1 MQEYNEEILNILNKL
16 RTEYV
21 SNKLSDDKNNSKKS
35 FEVEVYERFVNI
47 FGEEVMLNLDSSNIS
62 DFEEK
67 LSSEYLYSFEKLY
80 KRLDGAFNQKE
91 DELSSEFGELGE
103 DSDFMK
109 FINDIESNLPKSD
122 LMDCLDTIEE
132 NKKKVEMKKLSIKR
146 QDEEKDNFRELLEKC
161 GFISKE
167 NIAIMMNN
175 LNISLTNG
183 VEVVEVVNEQRKF
196 VAGCY
201 RCIDK
206 KISISISAD
215 STRPDVITHEMLHA
229 ASTVFDEQWNNRR
242 VGTKVLVGEKCMGSA
257 LNEGITEYYTR
268 KLMGGKIYGNG
279 YGSLVAVAKDLA
291 QLYGDENIF
300 DAYLNDPRKLEVLM
314 EKDGKNYMEFTE
326 MFDAHYINAYRKKTS
341 TQETLKAGYEEIGQ
355 FIEEIKEKRQMENPG
370 INLPESEWKKVLG
383 RSEITKNDDVLDV
396 KQESEKSN
404 EKENNEISYIKQEN
418 EKIEEK
424 SNSNIGMW
432 FKNIVSKIKKRFFS
446 KEKQLLLESGEQKID
461 FRNSLKTENFKTEFD
476 MPTIEQENT
485 KREKQSSIDLEK

>member
-1 MQEYNEEILNILNKL
+1 
-16 RTEYV
+16 
-21 SNKLSDDKNNSKKS
+21 
-35 FEVEVYERFVNI
+35 
-47 FGEEVMLNLDSSNIS
+47 
-62 DFEEK
+62 
-67 LSSEYLYSFEKLY
+67 
-80 KRLDGAFNQKE
+80 
-91 DELSSEFGELGE
+91 
-103 DSDFMK
+103 
-109 FINDIESNLPKSD
+109 
-122 LMDCLDTIEE
+122 
-132 NKKKVEMKKLSIKR
+132 
-146 QDEEKDNFRELLEKC
+146 
-161 GFISKE
+161 
-167 NIAIMMNN
+167 
-175 LNISLTNG
+175 
-183 VEVVEVVNEQRKF
+183 
-196 VAGCY
+196 
-201 RCIDK
+201 
-206 KISISISAD
+206 
-215 STRPDVITHEMLHA
+215 
-229 ASTVFDEQWNNRR
+229 
-242 VGTKVLVGEKCMGSA
+242 
-257 LNEGITEYYTR
+257 
-268 KLMGGKIYGNG
+268 
-279 YGSLVAVAKDLA
+279 
-291 QLYGDENIF
+291 
-300 DAYLNDPRKLEVLM
+300 M